1 MHKVARRK
9 ALKQAR
15 GEKLQ
20 APPGGDKVVK
30 SARIRQKSHE
40 KMPAI
45 VSYRVTR
52 LEDASQTPS
61 VKGSREQTSSIKKE
75 ARDDKRV
82 RDNVINVKI

>member
-1 MHKVARRK
+1 M
-9 ALKQAR
+9 
-15 GEKLQ
+15 
-20 APPGGDKVVK
+20 K